1 MDSLRSENGN
11 DRTIAPSDDIK
22 MIQMLLER
30 LSLDDVAVSDVAVSP
45 GSTMQMQ
52 LERDLLQT
60 QRQLRSPVQ
69 QKSQNKPDKKTGS
82 PSPAAAGGTV
92 VAAQQTTDL
101 KQNPDIKNTD
111 CVQGASAEEEPAIHK
126 SPPSVRLRPQLDDLL
141 EDIPHRDLNDP
152 DELWK

>member
-45 GSTMQMQ
+45 GSRMQMQ

-69 QKSQNKPDKKTGS
+69 QKSQSKPDKKTGS
-82 PSPAAAGGTV
+82 PSPAGGTV
-92 VAAQQTTDL
+92 VAAQQTTDP
-101 KQNPDIKNTD
+101 KQSSDIKSTD
-111 CVQGASAEEEPAIHK
+111 CVQDASAREEPAIPK
-126 SPPSVRLRPQLDDLL
+126 SPPSVRLRPQLDGLL